1 MEVYNTRPFSIT
13 IEVLLITILL
23 FFLDHLS
30 VRLFQGNQRFQATE
44 FEDRP
49 VPEKLHIA
57 SIAEKGPAI

>member
-13 IEVLLITILL
+13 IEVLLITILP
-23 FFLDHLS
+23 FFLGHLS
-30 VRLFQGNQRFQATE
+30 VRLFQGNQRFQTIE

>member
-30 VRLFQGNQRFQATE
+30 VRLFQGNQRFQAIE

-49 VPEKLHIA
+49 VQEKLHIA

>member
-23 FFLDHLS
+23 FFLGHLS
-30 VRLFQGNQRFQATE
+30 VRLFQGNQRFQAIE

>member
-23 FFLDHLS
+23 FFLGHLS
-30 VRLFQGNQRFQATE
+30 GRLFQGNQRFQAIE

>member
-13 IEVLLITILL
+13 IKGLLITILL
-23 FFLDHLS
+23 FFLGHLS
-30 VRLFQGNQRFQATE
+30 VRLFQGNQRFQAIE

>member
-13 IEVLLITILL
+13 IEVLLITILP
-23 FFLDHLS
+23 FFLGHLS
-30 VRLFQGNQRFQATE
+30 VRLFQGNQRFQAIE

>member
-30 VRLFQGNQRFQATE
+30 VRLFQGNQRFQAIE

-57 SIAEKGPAI
+57 SIAEKSPAI

>member
-30 VRLFQGNQRFQATE
+30 VRLFQDNQRFQAIE

>member
-23 FFLDHLS
+23 FFLGHLS
-30 VRLFQGNQRFQATE
+30 VRLFQGNQRFQAIE

-49 VPEKLHIA
+49 VPERLHIA

>member
-1 MEVYNTRPFSIT
+1 MEVYNTQPFSIT
-13 IEVLLITILL
+13 IEVLLITILF

-30 VRLFQGNQRFQATE
+30 VRLFQGNQRFQAIE